1 MFSKQPSLGIR
12 ALTVLVN
19 GGVGLNNTSYLD
31 YQLTLRMGMHA
42 TYQRH
47 ALAPIWLRGPLR

>member
-12 ALTVLVN
+12 ALTVLMNNEVR
-19 GGVGLNNTSYLD
+19 LNNTFYLD
-31 YQLTLRMGMHA
+31 YQLTLGVGVRA
-42 TYQRH
+42 TYPRH